1 MPERALPLL
10 PVDGLGRAAAEPAP
24 PSRAALPALPPR
36 DAAARPTSRRRVPP
50 PVPARAD
57 SSEPPVPGHS
67 PRPEAGIAEEAE
79 PPDPQTIALTRALM
93 NGKPVEVFSP
103 STGRWQVGLV
113 VEILSDTKV
122 RVNYA
127 GSSYYS
133 NADPTDPTQLRPC
146 KQLEEEPQGQEHT
159 EGQHMKKEDD
169 AERQRR
175 EQRTPPKAR
184 PTNRQLS
191 NEFDASAPAA
201 QAAQGEVASATESK
215 PSNAAAAAATAST
228 PRAQGSG
235 GTASRTS
242 WCCSKPPD
250 T

>member
-1 MPERALPLL
+1 MPDRALPLL
-10 PVDGLGRAAAEPAP
+10 PVDGLGRAAAEPAAP

-103 STGRWQVGLV
+103 SMGRWQVGIV

-133 NADPTDPTQLRPC
+133 NADPTNPEQLRPF
-146 KQLEEEPQGQEHT
+146 KQLEEERQGQEHT
-159 EGQHMKKEDD
+159 DGQH
-169 AERQRR
+169 AEREDEDAVRQQR
-175 EQRTPPKAR
+175 EQQTPPKTR
-184 PTNRQLS
+184 PTSRQLS
-191 NEFDASAPAA
+191 NEFDASAPS
-201 QAAQGEVASATESK
+201 EVASATESK
-215 PSNAAAAAATAST
+215 PSNAAAAAAATASK
-228 PRAQGSG
+228 PRVPGSG
-235 GTASRTS
+235 GTAARTG